1 MLLAALRSIATS
13 RFSYFGGWN
22 LLYLSAFILYNCYQ
36 LWALGRRGAAEQHPG
51 YDRQESRRPDAAA
64 AAATLHGQA
73 PFAAGSGR
81 CVGGAR

>member
-13 RFSYFGGWN
+13 RFTYFGGWN

-36 LWALGRRGAAEQHPG
+36 LWALGRQGAAEQHPG
-51 YDRQESRRPDAAA
+51 FDQQDSHRL
-64 AAATLHGQA
+64 AATLHGQQA

-81 CVGGAR
+81 CVGGGGSTSR